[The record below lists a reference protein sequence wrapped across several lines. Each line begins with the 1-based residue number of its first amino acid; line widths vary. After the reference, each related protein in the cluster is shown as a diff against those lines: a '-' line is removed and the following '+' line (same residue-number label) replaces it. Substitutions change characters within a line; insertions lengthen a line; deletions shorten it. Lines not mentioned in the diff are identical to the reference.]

1 MALPC
6 IHGGGECSGCMACQ
20 VDEVKYCP
28 ECGAEDPEWFYIGSS
43 GTIGCE
49 KCISQ
54 VDWQDWEE
62 NGYEPCI

>member
-1 MALPC
+1 MR
-6 IHGGGECSGCMACQ
+6 CQ
-20 VDEVKYCP
+20 KEEVKYCP
-28 ECGAEDPEWFYIGSS
+28 ECGAEDPEWFYTGSS

-62 NGYEPCI
+62 KAGETI